1 MAKQITH
8 RDIEKAV
15 DALNHRRGLTRHSKG
30 WLMYGDIKGNGHYR
44 PSFYA
49 RTMGE
54 DNPACGVVNVASLYR
69 GKTMRETLEK
79 INEAV

>member
-1 MAKQITH
+1 MKQVTH

-15 DALNHRRGLTRHSKG
+15 DRLNHRRGLTRHSKG
-30 WLMYGDIKGNGHYR
+30 WLMYRDIKGNGTYR

-69 GKTMRETLEK
+69 GKTMRETLANIEGA
-79 INEAV
+79 N